1 MPGSPEILKQLPR
14 SLDVASLGG
23 LQEPQDSH
31 VWCKFRTWAAAGL
44 FGRELEAKEVVVG
57 RAEDPREELGALVFW
72 PKLHLLFG
80 HGEHSNSGRS
90 LQERGGGKIHHA
102 GISESYA
109 QGDPKR
115 GYGPVQ
121 VARRQVDT
129 SSRQV
134 EERLV
139 VEDCSIPSEYLE
151 RVLWLES
158 DRMES
163 LLGALTQAKLDNQR
177 DVVKNERRQN
187 YEDRP
192 YGLAFKH
199 LANNL
204 FPKGHPYHHL
214 PIGSH
219 ADLTAAS
226 LDDVRAFFKRYYC
239 PANAIITITGD
250 FDSEETLGLVE
261 RYFGDIAPGTR
272 SPKPVAQPVKLT
284 SIWRQSGSQLGCPA
298 HEHG

>member
-1 MPGSPEILKQLPR
+1 MTLLWT
-14 SLDVASLGG
+14 LV
-23 LQEPQDSH
+23 
-31 VWCKFRTWAAAGL
+31 T
-44 FGRELEAKEVVVG
+44 
-57 RAEDPREELGALVFW
+57 LGALTAPPPENLVTEHRLGNGLTLLLSEDHRLPVVAVEVRYLVGSAHEVAGRTGFA
-72 PKLHLLFG
+72 HLF
-80 HGEHSNSGRS
+80 EH
-90 LQERGGGKIHHA
+90 LMF
-102 GISESYA
+102 
-109 QGDPKR
+109 QGSVNYDEEYFKPLEPIGAR
-115 GYGPVQ
+115 VNGTTNTDRTNYYEQ
-121 VARRQVDT
+121 V
-129 SSRQV
+129 
-134 EERLV
+134 
-139 VEDCSIPSEYLE
+139 PSEYLE